1 MPRIRLR
8 SAHDRPPSR
17 GAGRLEVAMDRIIKA
32 NIDRFKKLLETES
45 EPVKRAMIERLLRE
59 ECVKRAERTRR
70 RTQTPS
76 QPETAPRDACP
87 APDPMA

>member
-1 MPRIRLR
+1 
-8 SAHDRPPSR
+8 
-17 GAGRLEVAMDRIIKA
+17 MDRIIKA

-59 ECVKRAERTRR
+59 ECAKRAERTQR

-76 QPETAPRDACP
+76 QPDSAPRDAWPRDACA
-87 APDPMA
+87 APDQTA

>member
-1 MPRIRLR
+1 
-8 SAHDRPPSR
+8 
-17 GAGRLEVAMDRIIKA
+17 MDRIIKA

-76 QPETAPRDACP
+76 QPDTAPRDSCA
-87 APDPMA
+87 APDRTA